1 MISREEHAQG
11 LTLVTVSDIGS
22 NHRALLLPNQDSVDF
37 IIDGEDFVLAVSD
50 GVGSCSKAELGSKE
64 AVASCIRVFTLIKNR
79 IIEFESDNVVDALI
93 NEWRVSLDHENLDDC
108 CATLKA
114 IFKIGQ
120 VMKVVSV
127 GDGFIAVSSDGL
139 NLLSPTE
146 EMAFSNETSCLC
158 SRIEPRDFWTSD
170 FNLDTHKPY
179 AAFCCTDGVANGLV
193 TGQELNLIRDIEV
206 NTSAD
211 MLKQEIEALLED
223 ISDYCFDD
231 KTVGVVKYE

>member
-1 MISREEHAQG
+1 MISHEEHARG

-22 NHRALLLPNQDSVDF
+22 NHRALFMPNQDSVDF
-37 IIDGEDFVLAVSD
+37 TINGEDFVLAVSD

-64 AVASCIRVFTLIKNR
+64 AVASCVRVFTLIKNR

-93 NEWRVSLDHENLDDC
+93 NEWRVALKHENLDDC

-146 EMAFSNETSCLC
+146 ETAFSNETSCLC
-158 SRIEPRDFWTSD
+158 SKIEPRDFWTSN

-179 AAFCCTDGVANGLV
+179 AALCCTDGVAKGIME
-193 TGQELNLIRDIEV
+193 GQELNLIRDIEESTRV
-206 NTSAD
+206 D
-211 MLKQEIEALLED
+211 ILKEEIEALLED

>member
-1 MISREEHAQG
+1 MTSREEHAQG

-22 NHRALLLPNQDSVDF
+22 NHRALLMQNQDSVDF
-37 IIDGEDFVLAVSD
+37 IIDGEDFALAVSD
-50 GVGSCSKAELGSKE
+50 GVGSCPKAELGSKE
-64 AVASCIRVFTLIKNR
+64 AVASCIRVFALIKNR
-79 IIEFESDNVVDALI
+79 IVEFESENVVDALI
-93 NEWRVSLDHENLDDC
+93 NEWRVSLNHENLDDC

-120 VMKVVSV
+120 VMKAVSV
-127 GDGFIAVSSDGL
+127 GDGFIVVSSDGL

-158 SRIEPRDFWTSD
+158 SKIEPRDFWTSD

-179 AAFCCTDGVANGLV
+179 AALCCTDGVANGIV
-193 TGQELNLIRDIEV
+193 AGQELNLVRDIEE

-211 MLKQEIEALLED
+211 KLKKELEALLEE
-223 ISDYCFDD
+223 ISNYCFDD
-231 KTVGVVKYE
+231 KTVGVIKYE